1 MTQSALLGILL
12 LIASIGAGHSRPLA
26 GAACC
31 RPSEENDNRAGS
43 SARQVSQTAANST
56 TQTNQKATGAG
67 HERPP
72 VCTDAITA
80 GTAHPSPLLARTATG
95 FGITSGNAQPE
106 QEAGN
111 VSQQA
116 NEGGAGHVGP
126 ELQQAWLLVQSGQ
139 ATQAEKIVRQFLQQH
154 ADSAQGHFMLGYIL
168 FREIQTSARADG
180 AMRYSLDASLAQFRD
195 AHARAS
201 LAEYTEGAK
210 YAKPSAFDL
219 KIVAFDYILLDDSAD
234 ADKWLTR
241 AVEWAPTD
249 WDAWYNLGRT
259 KYTENRFQ
267 EAIHAFEQC
276 LALDPKNVKAE
287 DNLGLSY
294 YRLGRTND
302 ALAAYEMA
310 IGWEKEAL
318 RVQPG
323 SREPTS
329 GAENATRDPQ
339 LFIDLGTLYLE
350 QSRPNDALPL
360 LLQATQIAPEDAK
373 GHEELGKT
381 YLHLNDLPKAQAELE
396 KAVALAPN
404 IASSHFM
411 LAQVY
416 RKLGMMDKAN
426 IEFLRTEELLTN
438 GTHSSDKQKV
448 Q

>member
-1 MTQSALLGILL
+1 
-12 LIASIGAGHSRPLA
+12 
-26 GAACC
+26 
-31 RPSEENDNRAGS
+31 
-43 SARQVSQTAANST
+43 
-56 TQTNQKATGAG
+56 
-67 HERPP
+67 
-72 VCTDAITA
+72 
-80 GTAHPSPLLARTATG
+80 LARTATG